1 MTRLFSWLFKAA
13 GFSHFAS
20 QEFRFWI
27 ALSGK
32 YQWTFER
39 NCVQCVL
46 YSRVSCFWLF
56 YFFITCLQLGLTSSV
71 SKRRLQFVLFSAKKA
86 KSFNFQKNNGSLK
99 IKNKYFFIMPS
110 PTRGLFLIR
119 KKVFR
124 PTLFIFF
131 IFFKLLIADFFL
143 FLWEFF
149 FNCKKKIRKFK
160 NSLRRRQDKKVA
172 KKYYRLHDILIKHN
186 TCEKV
191 WIKNSTHP
199 ILRNCVLK
207 QGWRRQDPCFWGNWK
222 LTFYIFSICDII
234 YIT

>member
-1 MTRLFSWLFKAA
+1 MFLTFLLLYYMFAAWLDFL
-13 GFSHFAS
+13 
-20 QEFRFWI
+20 RFQKTVAI
-27 ALSGK
+27 
-32 YQWTFER
+32 
-39 NCVQCVL
+39 
-46 YSRVSCFWLF
+46 CF
-56 YFFITCLQLGLTSSV
+56 I
-71 SKRRLQFVLFSAKKA
+71 FVLKGKIFQFS
-86 KSFNFQKNNGSLK
+86 KNNGSLK

-110 PTRGLFLIR
+110 PTRGLFLRR

-160 NSLRRRQDKKVA
+160 NSLWRRQDKKVA

-191 WIKNSTHP
+191 
-199 ILRNCVLK
+199 
-207 QGWRRQDPCFWGNWK
+207 
-222 LTFYIFSICDII
+222 
-234 YIT
+234 